1 MRRGRDAS
9 YLAPPAQ
16 IRTCGFPAYGSH
28 LGYRRQRFAVCEP
41 APLTHSCGSESG
53 ACFADPHSPWSP
65 PLARGRDGEAER
77 LGGLEVDNKLEL
89 GWLYDWKRS
98 RADCLAMRR
107 SACLPAG
114 RPCRSARRSPKASFG
129 LQILFGACA
138 PHGFRVALAAR
149 FRSGRRWAT
158 GILGW
163 CGNITALMI
172 FAICGRTP
180 KSCPSRTKHALPDLA
195 GEWRMS
201 MLLFVATVILL
212 SFGYV
217 PALDE

>member
-1 MRRGRDAS
+1 LRRGRDAS

-114 RPCRSARRSPKASFG
+114 RPCRPARGQPLSLATSFKRRRSLRCWGSQIAVEWQDEIAAFPRHAAFARCLPIAQPIPRLRPACLPHEHPGG
-129 LQILFGACA
+129 LK
-138 PHGFRVALAAR
+138 
-149 FRSGRRWAT
+149 AT
-158 GILGW
+158 GTIERRMRDGDQPP
-163 CGNITALMI
+163 
-172 FAICGRTP
+172 P
-180 KSCPSRTKHALPDLA
+180 KRKKIRRRRRRDNHD
-195 GEWRMS
+195 
-201 MLLFVATVILL
+201 
-212 SFGYV
+212 
-217 PALDE
+217 DD